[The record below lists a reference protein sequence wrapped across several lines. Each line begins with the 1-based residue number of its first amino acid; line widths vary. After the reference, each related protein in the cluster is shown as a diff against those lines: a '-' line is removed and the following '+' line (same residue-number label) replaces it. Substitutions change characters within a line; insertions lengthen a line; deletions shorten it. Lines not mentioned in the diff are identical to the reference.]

1 MELRQLRYFAEI
13 AAQGSFTR
21 ASETLAIAQPAL
33 TTQIQKLESELG
45 GNVFVRT
52 ARGVVL
58 TELGRATLEPA
69 QRTLDAAGATLRSA
83 QIANAAANT
92 RLMLGFSRIF
102 PFIPIAR
109 TVRRIRRD
117 RPNIKVELRQM
128 WSQEQV
134 EALESGALDLGFVH
148 YTDELA
154 TEHDGLA
161 VVPVA
166 EEAVTAAIPEGH
178 RFATRRQIALGEL
191 ADEDFVMTAPTK
203 FGETVYDQVLAACR
217 QAGFTPRVVQETT
230 DVQILLGL
238 VSAGLG
244 VALLSSAARDVKIRG
259 VHYVSIVPRLRIRFA
274 ALYRRGATGKFLEPF
289 LERIERP
296 PTTAAA
302 GRSLP

>member
-1 MELRQLRYFAEI
+1 MELRQLRYFVEI
-13 AAQGSFTR
+13 AGQGSFTR
-21 ASETLAIAQPAL
+21 ASEVLAIAQPAL
-33 TTQIQKLESELG
+33 TTQMQKLEAELG
-45 GNVFVRT
+45 GQLFVRT

-83 QIANAAANT
+83 QVANAAAST
-92 RLMLGFSRIF
+92 RLVFGFSRIF

-117 RPNIKVELRQM
+117 RSNIKVELRQM
-128 WSQEQV
+128 WSREQI

-148 YTDELA
+148 YTDDIA
-154 TEHDGLA
+154 VEHDGLA
-161 VVPVA
+161 VVPIA

-178 RFATRRQIALGEL
+178 RFATRRQIAIGEL
-191 ADEDFVMTAPTK
+191 AAEDFVMTAPTK
-203 FGETVYDQVLAACR
+203 FGETVYDQVITACR
-217 QAGFTPRVVQETT
+217 EAGFTPRVVQETT

-244 VALLSSAARDVKIRG
+244 VALLSSAARNVKIRG
-259 VHYVSIVPRLRIRFA
+259 VHYVSIVPNLRIRFA

-296 PTTAAA
+296 PSSVIAAT
-302 GRSLP
+302 R

>member
-1 MELRQLRYFAEI
+1 MELRQLRYFVEI
-13 AAQGSFTR
+13 AGQGSFTR

-33 TTQIQKLESELG
+33 TTQMQKLEAELG
-45 GNVFVRT
+45 GQLFVRT

-83 QIANAAANT
+83 QVANAAAST
-92 RLMLGFSRIF
+92 RLVLGFSRIF

-109 TVRRIRRD
+109 TVRRIRRH
-117 RPNIKVELRQM
+117 RTNIKVELRQM
-128 WSQEQV
+128 WSLEQV

-148 YTDELA
+148 YTDDIA
-154 TEHDGLA
+154 TEHEGLA
-161 VVPVA
+161 VVPIA
-166 EEAVTAAIPEGH
+166 EEAVTVAIPEGH
-178 RFATRRQIALGEL
+178 RFATRRQIAIGEL

-203 FGETVYDQVLAACR
+203 FSETVYDQVITACR
-217 QAGFTPRVVQETT
+217 EAGFTPRVVQETT

-259 VHYVSIVPRLRIRFA
+259 VHYVSIVPHLRIRFA

-296 PTTAAA
+296 PISVVAAT
-302 GRSLP
+302 R